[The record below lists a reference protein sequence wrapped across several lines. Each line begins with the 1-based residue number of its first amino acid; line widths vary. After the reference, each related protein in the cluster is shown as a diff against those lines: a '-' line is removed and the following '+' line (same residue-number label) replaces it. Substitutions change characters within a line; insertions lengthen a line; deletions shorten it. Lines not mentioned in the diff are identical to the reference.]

1 MSTPEFPEPET
12 EAPSVTASALKERI
26 DAGEQVTILDTRV
39 PSEFESW
46 QIDGASVENVN
57 VPYFDF
63 LVDDIDPETLAQVPD
78 DRRVTVS
85 CAKGESSRYV
95 AGLLAD
101 RGYDVEHLEDGMNGW
116 ARLYEYVELDTAGD
130 TTGDL
135 TVAQY
140 QRPSSGCLA
149 YLVVSGDEAAVID
162 PLRAFADEYVA
173 DAKALGA
180 DLRYA
185 VDTHVHADH
194 VSGVRTLAEEYGVE
208 AVVPEPALDRGLDYE
223 IAVSTIAD
231 GESLAVGDAEIEALH
246 TPGHTSGMTSYRVA
260 EFLFTGDGLFTES
273 VARPDLEDGD
283 DGAPDAARTLYETLQ
298 ETILP
303 LPDETVIAPAHFSD
317 AADRAADGSY
327 TTTLGDLR
335 ASMDALS
342 MDRDEF
348 VEYVLADMPPRPANY
363 EDVIATNLGQQT
375 VDDREAFELEL
386 GPNNCA
392 ASTDAMTSDD

>member
-1 MSTPEFPEPET
+1 MSAPEFPEPET
-12 EAPSVTASALKERI
+12 EAPSVTASALKDRI

-46 QIDGASVENVN
+46 QIGGDSVENVN

-63 LVDDIDPETLAQVPD
+63 LVDDIDPETLAQVPE

-85 CAKGESSRYV
+85 CAKGKSSEYV

-101 RGYDVEHLEDGMNGW
+101 RGYHVEHLEDGMNGW

-130 TTGDL
+130 TAGDL

-140 QRPSSGCLA
+140 QRTSSGCLA
-149 YLVVSGDEAAVID
+149 YLVVSGDEAVVID

-185 VDTHVHADH
+185 IDTHVHADH
-194 VSGVRTLAEEYGVE
+194 VSGIRTLAEEYGVE
-208 AVVPEPALDRGLDYE
+208 AVVPTAALDRGLDYD
-223 IAVSTIAD
+223 IDFSTVAD
-231 GESLAVGDAEIEALH
+231 GDSLTVGEIEIEAVH
-246 TPGHTSGMTSYRVA
+246 TPGHTSGMTSYRVG

-298 ETILP
+298 QTILP
-303 LPDETVIAPAHFSD
+303 LPDETVIAPAHFGDS
-317 AADRAADGSY
+317 ADRAGDGSY

-335 ASMDALS
+335 VSMDALS
-342 MDRDEF
+342 MDREEF
-348 VEYVLADMPPRPANY
+348 VAFVLADVPPRPANY
-363 EDVIATNLGQQT
+363 DDVIATNLGHRSAN
-375 VDDREAFELEL
+375 DEEAFELEL
-386 GPNNCA
+386 GPNNCS
-392 ASTDAMTSDD
+392 ASTDAMTGDD

>member
-12 EAPSVTASALKERI
+12 EAPTVTASELKDRI

-39 PSEFESW
+39 PSEFGSW
-46 QIDGASVENVN
+46 RIGGESVENVN

-101 RGYDVEHLEDGMNGW
+101 RGYDVDHLEDGMNGW
-116 ARLYEYVELDTAGD
+116 ARLYEYVELAGGD
-130 TTGDL
+130 DL

-194 VSGVRTLAEEYGVE
+194 VSGIRTLAEEYGVE
-208 AVVPEPALDRGLDYE
+208 AVVPDPALDRGLDYE
-223 IAVSTIAD
+223 IDVSTVAD
-231 GESLAVGDAEIEALH
+231 GESLSVGEREIDVLH
-246 TPGHTSGMTSYRVA
+246 TPGHTSGMTSYRVG

-283 DGAPDAARTLYETLQ
+283 DGAPEAARTLYETLQ

-317 AADRAADGSY
+317 SADRAEDGSY

-348 VEYVLADMPPRPANY
+348 VAFVLADMPPRPANY
-363 EDVIATNLGQQT
+363 EDVIATNLGHRSAG
-375 VDDREAFELEL
+375 DEEAFELEL

>member
-1 MSTPEFPEPET
+1 MSAPEFPEPET
-12 EAPSVTASALKERI
+12 EAPTVTASELKDRI

-39 PSEFESW
+39 PSEFGSW
-46 QIDGASVENVN
+46 RIGGESVENVN

-101 RGYDVEHLEDGMNGW
+101 RGYDVDHLEDGMNGW
-116 ARLYEYVELDTAGD
+116 ARLYEYVELAGGD
-130 TTGDL
+130 DL

-194 VSGVRTLAEEYGVE
+194 VSGIRTLAEEYGVE
-208 AVVPEPALDRGLDYE
+208 AVVPDPALDRGLDYE
-223 IAVSTIAD
+223 IDVSTVAD
-231 GESLAVGDAEIEALH
+231 GESLSVGEREIDVLH
-246 TPGHTSGMTSYRVA
+246 TPGHTSGMTSYRVG

-283 DGAPDAARTLYETLQ
+283 DGAPEAARTLYETLQ

-317 AADRAADGSY
+317 SADRAEDGSY
-327 TTTLGDLR
+327 TTRLGDLR
-335 ASMDALS
+335 ASMAALS

-348 VEYVLADMPPRPANY
+348 VAFVLADMPPRPANY
-363 EDVIATNLGQQT
+363 EDVIATNLGHRSAG
-375 VDDREAFELEL
+375 DEEAFELEL